1 MECRGPARDD
11 GGAFR
16 VRDGQAGDEPV
27 PEPHA
32 DRPCY
37 TREGHGGAFCDVCV
51 RVLQAEAGVTRV
63 ILTSKTPT
71 ALVTDEIDK
80 ESDGE
85 AAARKARQLDQDL
98 KTLLKEANE
107 VSVQK
112 LNECRAV

>member
-1 MECRGPARDD
+1 M
-11 GGAFR
+11 
-16 VRDGQAGDEPV
+16 
-27 PEPHA
+27 
-32 DRPCY
+32 
-37 TREGHGGAFCDVCV
+37 
-51 RVLQAEAGVTRV
+51 
-63 ILTSKTPT
+63 TSKTPT

-112 LNECRAV
+112 LKFYENLLGKNRDNLKLI